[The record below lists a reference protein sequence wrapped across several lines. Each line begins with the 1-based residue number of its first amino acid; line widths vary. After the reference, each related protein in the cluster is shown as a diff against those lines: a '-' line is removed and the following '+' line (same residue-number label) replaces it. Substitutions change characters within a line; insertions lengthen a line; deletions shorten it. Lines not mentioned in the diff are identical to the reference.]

1 MSTCMDSN
9 TLDVPPIACDSA
21 DVIAMVADRDACNQD
36 GAIRVGRVH

>member
-1 MSTCMDSN
+1 MYGLKYIHVGC
-9 TLDVPPIACDSA
+9 IACDSA